1 MRQNLRGRRRTSL
14 EGGNRGMRSGESGS
28 VTVYGDLKGGFVAN
42 LANEPICKMM
52 KLLICFRLMPMWP
65 IFRCLRG

>member
-1 MRQNLRGRRRTSL
+1 
-14 EGGNRGMRSGESGS
+14 MRSGELGF

-65 IFRCLRG
+65 IFRCLRGKEARIFPHQAKRSRIGSSR